1 MKPSIINLP
10 MVGVGISLSPSP
22 SRFLTIFEI
31 NFSIV
36 SLSIGLFLVA
46 ILIDFEILSLSKG
59 SLLPL
64 PFNNS

>member
-1 MKPSIINLP
+1 MNLP
-10 MVGVGISLSPSP
+10 MVGVGISLSPNP

-36 SLSIGLFLVA
+36 SESMGLLRVA

-59 SLLPL
+59 SLFPLPL
-64 PFNNS
+64 ITVNS

>member
-1 MKPSIINLP
+1 MNLP

-36 SLSIGLFLVA
+36 SESIGLFRVA
-46 ILIDFEILSLSKG
+46 ILMDFEILSLSKG
-59 SLLPL
+59 SL
-64 PFNNS
+64 